1 MNRLPGLDLLR
12 AIAIVWV
19 MLFHGLRY
27 GTPYR
32 DFSVLGW
39 MGVDLFFVLSGFLIG
54 NQVFKS
60 INKRK
65 ELNIGEFYISR
76 AFRILPAYFTVL
88 AIYLLVPIS
97 QEGRGLQPLWQF
109 FSFSVNLFIDI
120 KNSNTFS
127 HVWSLCVEE
136 HFYLLFPLIV
146 LLIMKRSGT
155 GLVIFLS
162 LLIVI
167 IGMYLR
173 ADIWLNEIY
182 TIPIYRDYVEKIYY
196 PSYTRLDGLLAG
208 VLLATLKVFRPHFW
222 QVLLTNSN
230 KMLFLGV
237 LSLAL
242 SIWIFKDR
250 FGLMATVI
258 GFPILSISLAL
269 IVASASSTS
278 SILAKTKVP
287 GAYVIATLAFSYY
300 LTHKSVFHLVKTYG
314 GELIQGNGYVS
325 FFVYGFSA
333 TLVATVL
340 YLSVESPFLKLR
352 SEFLNRKNTRHYANA
367 EVSHSNN

>member
-1 MNRLPGLDLLR
+1 MNRLPGLDFLR

-27 GTPYR
+27 GAPYR

-54 NQVFKS
+54 SQVFKS

-76 AFRILPAYFTVL
+76 AFRILPAYFAVL
-88 AIYLLVPIS
+88 AIYLLAPIT

-109 FSFSVNLFIDI
+109 FSFSVNLFIDSR
-120 KNSNTFS
+120 NSNTFS

-136 HFYLLFPLIV
+136 HFYLFFPLIV

-155 GLVIFLS
+155 ALVIFLS
-162 LLIVI
+162 LLIVTF
-167 IGMYLR
+167 GMYLR
-173 ADIWLNEIY
+173 GDIWLNQMGSFSFY
-182 TIPIYRDYVEKIYY
+182 TDYVEKIYY

-208 VLLATLKVFRPHFW
+208 VLLATIKVFRPHFW
-222 QVLLTNSN
+222 QIILTHSN
-230 KMLFLGV
+230 KAFVLGA
-237 LSLAL
+237 LGLAL
-242 SIWIFKDR
+242 SIWLFKDR
-250 FGLMATVI
+250 FALMASII
-258 GFPILSISLAL
+258 GFPILSISLAF

-278 SILAKTKVP
+278 SILGKVKVP
-287 GAYVIATLAFSYY
+287 GAYLIATLAFSYY

-314 GELIQGNGYVS
+314 GELIIGNGYVS
-325 FFVYGFSA
+325 FLVYGFAA
-333 TLVATVL
+333 TFVASVL
-340 YLSVESPFLKLR
+340 YFTVERPFLKLR
-352 SEFLNRKNTRHYANA
+352 SQYFNWKKQRTARYA
-367 EVSHSNN
+367 EVSAQ